1 MLCGHLKLR
10 KLQPEEAFRGGC
22 LCRLLVGNLKA
33 LKKSNLK
40 EHSRQLL
47 VLVACGQP
55 EGTKKEQPK
64 GALKMT
70 TDTDNTVRIFE
81 ASRGRKI
88 ILITVF
94 TLLVPFFISLPF
106 MIFLRLSKGFY
117 YDAAILFLFA
127 ILFAIWMVFLGA
139 HILSSLRTRIQLNEQ
154 DAVLLVP
161 NWRGPLPLL
170 PYKTISLTYENVK
183 SVESRSEIYREAIIP
198 VLMRSCSIVTQDG
211 ERHILGYTKEKAT
224 DPAFPFS
231 EISHEIALR
240 AGLPLSERGTIHAG
254 GQYLAAIKGP
264 PSWDKRPLS
273 PAAVQT
279 ARKAAQK
286 FWWIIIA
293 ISAAVLVTGVGIE
306 FWRLGVEG
314 FAQ

>member
-1 MLCGHLKLR
+1 
-10 KLQPEEAFRGGC
+10 
-22 LCRLLVGNLKA
+22 
-33 LKKSNLK
+33 
-40 EHSRQLL
+40 
-47 VLVACGQP
+47 
-55 EGTKKEQPK
+55 
-64 GALKMT
+64 MT

-139 HILSSLRTRIQLNEQ
+139 HILSSLKTRIQLNEQ

-264 PSWDKRPLS
+264 PSWDKQPLS

-286 FWWIIIA
+286 FWWIMIA